1 MSALP
6 PKADIAE
13 SDWHVRFVLRAGPR
27 HETANLCVAV
37 AVIIGPHNG
46 RAEAVGLGYNGGIRH
61 DEPLSIDAHTIVPI
75 LGVPVDVLHAEAVG
89 KRTAQALS
97 AGETVE
103 PWLERRICK
112 STVVTCVRFGL
123 KRVSSGKAPE
133 LRDW

>member
-1 MSALP
+1 
-6 PKADIAE
+6 
-13 SDWHVRFVLRAGPR
+13 
-27 HETANLCVAV
+27 
-37 AVIIGPHNG
+37 
-46 RAEAVGLGYNGGIRH
+46 
-61 DEPLSIDAHTIVPI
+61 LSIDAHTIVPI

>member
-61 DEPLSIDAHTIVPI
+61 DDPLSIYSHAIVPI
-75 LGVPVDVLHAEAVG
+75 LGVPVDILHTEAVS
-89 KRTAQALS
+89 KRTAQAI
-97 AGETVE
+97 AARETVE
-103 PWLERRICK
+103 PRLERRI
-112 STVVTCVRFGL
+112 
-123 KRVSSGKAPE
+123 
-133 LRDW
+133 